1 MSLVE
6 SKFTQAVFPLLLLMG
21 LIASGCGD
29 SKDPAAEIE
38 RTTVKIAL
46 YSPDNGQVVSKDKIK
61 ITGRVVP
68 ATALVYTDDDNAVPT
83 KPDGTF
89 SSTEDLDMGEN
100 NIDMYATE
108 GSSKDQISIAVTRK
122 HSKQELAALKAK
134 KKRAAAKVRAKRAAA
149 AERKR
154 ARIAAQTK
162 SFSGSGLK
170 NLGTIRITRGSTLK
184 WTNDGD
190 IFQIFTGDADVWANS
205 QANSGDT
212 YVGPGTYTDVE
223 VNAIGNW
230 TITISPE

>member
-1 MSLVE
+1 MSLG
-6 SKFTQAVFPLLLLMG
+6 KPKLTQAVFPLVLIAG

-29 SKDPAAEIE
+29 SQDASAEKE
-38 RTTVKIAL
+38 KTTVKIAL

-68 ATALVYTDDDNAVPT
+68 ATALVYTADDNAVPT
-83 KPDGTF
+83 NPDGTF
-89 SSTEDLDMGEN
+89 SATEDLDIGEN

-108 GSSKDQISIAVTRK
+108 GSSKDQISVAVTRK
-122 HSKQELAALKAK
+122 HSKQELAAIRAK
-134 KKRAAAKVRAKRAAA
+134 KKRAAARVRAKRAAA

-162 SFSGSGLK
+162 TFSGSGLK
-170 NLGTIRITRGSTLK
+170 NLGTIRISRGSTLK

-190 IFQIFTGDADVWANS
+190 LFQIFTGEGEVLANS